1 MEYVKLGDLVD
12 YRKGFA
18 FKSSLYADTGI
29 MVVRVSDFTLD
40 SISENDAVYIDEDK
54 AYNKHLLQ
62 HGDVLI
68 QTVGSWASN
77 PNSIVGK
84 VVRVPKLSTKA
95 YLNQNIVKLVPKESI
110 DNTYLFYSL
119 KANRFSLYCV
129 NRGQGAANQ
138 AAITLDTIL
147 KFKFNVHSPKEQ
159 RRIASILSAYDNL
172 IENNN
177 RRIRLL
183 EQMAENL
190 YKEWFVRFRFPGH
203 EKAEFES
210 GLPKGWKIWSISK
223 LCDINRK
230 TLNSKNKGL
239 EIEYLDTSSITCNQ
253 IVGTESYV
261 FEEAPSRARRIVK
274 HNSIVF
280 STVRPNLKH
289 YGILKNIPDNLIVS
303 TGFAVFDSKYDIANI
318 IYLFLSSQEVVDYC
332 QLIAEG
338 AVATYPSIKPEE
350 IGRLKIALP
359 NIEIAEKWNGKLES
373 LYSEILNIQKQNTL
387 LTRQRDLLLPRLM
400 SGKLEV
406 KV

>member
-68 QTVGSWASN
+68 QTVGSWANN

-203 EKAEFES
+203 EKAEFEN
-210 GLPKGWKIWSISK
+210 GLPKGWSLKNLFDVADVSYGYAFKSDLFCNDKNLNAVVRIRDIQDNHTDTYTSEVCDDKYLIEENAILVGMDGLFHMCLWNGEKAYLNQRVVKICSKKKDMCNYMLFMAIRPQIKFWEQVIAGTTVAHLGDKHLKKIKIAVPTENLLLKANESIQR
-223 LCDINRK
+223 IMVE
-230 TLNSKNKGL
+230 KNQLFKQ
-239 EIEYLDTSSITCNQ
+239 NQ
-253 IVGTESYV
+253 I
-261 FEEAPSRARRIVK
+261 
-274 HNSIVF
+274 
-280 STVRPNLKH
+280 
-289 YGILKNIPDNLIVS
+289 
-303 TGFAVFDSKYDIANI
+303 
-318 IYLFLSSQEVVDYC
+318 LS
-332 QLIAEG
+332 
-338 AVATYPSIKPEE
+338 
-350 IGRLKIALP
+350 
-359 NIEIAEKWNGKLES
+359 
-373 LYSEILNIQKQNTL
+373 
-387 LTRQRDLLLPRLM
+387 RQRDLLLPRLM

-406 KV
+406 KL